1 MHREYGLTQCRM
13 SERCKGEGASD
24 IESGNL
30 LCGRKRQDFVWENK
44 PRKLIES
51 IKVLIAHKSRQC
63 MSNKKQILSRV

>member
-30 LCGRKRQDFVWENK
+30 LCECKSRYFVWENK
-44 PRKLIES
+44 PPKLIES
-51 IKVLIAHKSRQC
+51 IKALIAHKRRQC
-63 MSNKKQILSRV
+63 MSNKKPIISRV

>member
-13 SERCKGEGASD
+13 SARCSEGASD

-30 LCGRKRQDFVWENK
+30 LCECKSQYFVWENR

-51 IKVLIAHKSRQC
+51 IKALIAHKSRQC